1 MQSQQDRL
9 TLIKTLWG
17 LTNDTLALQYNE
29 LVKGIATKDLIAF
42 NAFCYKNKGEFE
54 SMPVAV
60 AKNAKE
66 FIANQMVR
74 VLQSGAFRFQSVM
87 EMVEWLRENFKG
99 KAICNGENGNGFLPF
114 VILRLSDK
122 GNLFSTYT
130 GTEHLRSEP
139 EFFAWLFVNQHKIGK
154 YKFITE
160 AEYLAKNQKPQA
172 QIENQTQEID
182 EAKKAKSIAM
192 IDEFLAK
199 AKAKTQRNKLVKV
212 R

>member
-74 VLQSGAFRFQSVM
+74 VLQNGSFRFQSIM

-130 GTEHLRSEP
+130 GTEHLRNEP
-139 EFFAWLFVNQHKIGK
+139 EFFAWLFDNQHKIGK
-154 YKFITE
+154 YEFISE
-160 AEYLAKNQKPQA
+160 AEYLAKNKKPQQ
-172 QIENQTQEID
+172 QITDQTGQID
-182 EAKKAKSIAM
+182 ETKKAKHIAM
-192 IDEFLAK
+192 IDELIKKANK
-199 AKAKTQRNKLVKV
+199 AKLKSKATR
-212 R
+212 RF